1 MKKGCFI
8 IVLVLLTVIVA
19 GVIYFF
25 KYREGDVIEVLKP
38 MIIGSIESEINKK
51 IEEAE
56 KSAYSDSLKAAFNKL
71 INDIKKKS
79 EIDIEKA
86 DHIFNNVRFA
96 VGALI
101 INRIISAID
110 AALIVRS
117 HNKSIAQ
124 QTSWNVS
131 FGSNINQPE
140 HLQVNFQL
148 GF

>member
-96 VGALI
+96 LSDGK
-101 INRIISAID
+101 ID
-110 AALIVRS
+110 SLELSQIKNQMKMDLRKDERS
-117 HNKSIAQ
+117 KKN
-124 QTSWNVS
+124 
-131 FGSNINQPE
+131 
-140 HLQVNFQL
+140 
-148 GF
+148 